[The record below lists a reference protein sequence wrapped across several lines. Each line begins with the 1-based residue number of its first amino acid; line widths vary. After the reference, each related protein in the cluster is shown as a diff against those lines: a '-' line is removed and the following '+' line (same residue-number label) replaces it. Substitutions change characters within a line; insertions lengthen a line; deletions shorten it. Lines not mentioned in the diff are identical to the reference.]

1 MDIKELIYTPLSG
14 EEMLNYN
21 PDSRLYK
28 YTDLY
33 DYNDIDD
40 VFNHFNKIILL
51 YLTTS
56 FNNGHWVCL
65 FRNGDKIS
73 FFDSY
78 GYNVDDEEQFIKD
91 PELRAEFGEDY
102 KYLLDLL
109 KKSNYSIDY
118 NPYKLQ
124 GKYTYTCGRYVSL
137 RLLNKHLNNED
148 FINRFFSTKENPDIT
163 VCKLIN

>member
-91 PELRAEFGEDY
+91 P
-102 KYLLDLL
+102 
-109 KKSNYSIDY
+109 
-118 NPYKLQ
+118 
-124 GKYTYTCGRYVSL
+124 
-137 RLLNKHLNNED
+137 
-148 FINRFFSTKENPDIT
+148 
-163 VCKLIN
+163 